1 MRKEL
6 DELFRWCHE
15 SKRLAGPAVEAA
27 GDPGEIFGR
36 VHGQVGAF
44 GQVLA

>member
-15 SKRLAGPAVEAA
+15 SKRLAGPAVKAA
-27 GDPGEIFGR
+27 GDPGEISEHDGLQF
-36 VHGQVGAF
+36 VST
-44 GQVLA
+44 